1 MSASLRDLNRRV
13 DAVVPPEFDIADIV
27 VRGNRRMRHRRAGL
41 AAGAAALVAAA
52 SVIAGVGGL
61 SQRSDPAP
69 QPVDT
74 PTPTSSA
81 TSTPTPTSE
90 PSPAHVSGTVMT
102 PREVVGAANAELLY
116 AGVSADDPD
125 FMISAWTAECTWC
138 PVDPRLERR
147 PSFDGMAITVDG
159 FKSATY
165 VRPPRGFGVIRVL
178 SPAPG
183 VLLIT
188 DPANGHEV
196 LVGQDGTMTRV
207 QRVVADRPAT
217 EPRQWF
223 ECLSGEDQLTW
234 CALDVAATT
243 AYEWGTPWSGSSD
256 LTQSAVDPGLAAPA
270 RGRRLRPNLGS
281 DLAAWWIQDGVRRE
295 RVIAPGRRNLVA
307 DVVLGAREGL
317 LYWSH
322 VRGTDRM
329 IFHVGADDGTSW
341 RDVER
346 LAPTADIGTEE
357 VLATPSGAILLRH
370 ITEQGDA
377 VRAHIWRLDSLE
389 DGNWELVHDT
399 GELPYMYD
407 LGQMFQPTR
416 VGSRLV
422 LGLLYSDD
430 DGQSWTQMP
439 KLR

>member
-1 MSASLRDLNRRV
+1 MSASLRDLDRRV
-13 DAVVPPEFDIADIV
+13 DAVSPPEFDIADIV
-27 VRGNRRMRHRRAGL
+27 VRGDSRMRHRRAGL
-41 AAGAAALVAAA
+41 AAGAVALVAAA
-52 SVIAGVGGL
+52 VVIAGVGGL

-69 QPVDT
+69 QPVGT
-74 PTPTSSA
+74 PTPSA

-90 PSPAHVSGTVMT
+90 PSPTHVSETVMT

-147 PSFDGMAITVDG
+147 PSFNGMAITVDG
-159 FKSATY
+159 FKSATF
-165 VRPPRGFGVIRVL
+165 VRPPRGFGVVRVL

-196 LVGQDGTMTRV
+196 LVGRDGTMTRV
-207 QRVVADRPAT
+207 QRVVADRPVT

-234 CALDVAATT
+234 CALDVAAAT
-243 AYEWGTPWSGSSD
+243 AYEWRAPWSGSSD

-270 RGRRLRPNLGS
+270 RGRRLRPDLGS
-281 DLAAWWIQDGVRRE
+281 DLAAWWIQDDVRRE
-295 RVIAPGRRNLVA
+295 RVIASGRRALFA
-307 DVVLGAREGL
+307 DVVLGARDGL

-329 IFHVGADDGTSW
+329 TFHLGADDGTFW

-346 LAPTADIGTEE
+346 PAPTPDIGTEE
-357 VLATPSGAILLRH
+357 VMATPSGAILLRH
-370 ITEQGDA
+370 IAEQGDA

-389 DGNWELVHDT
+389 DGSWELVHDT

-407 LGQMFQPTR
+407 LGQMFQPTS

-439 KLR
+439 RLR